1 MEHIRSGCQLI
12 SAVSLEGRR
21 LQVGGWWAISET
33 LVVVVVVVRS
43 LSSTTPMMDK
53 SKAKARRRPPIP
65 NMTILTVNGAKVK
78 NGCLIKI
85 SIRMNVSSKSD
96 AEYQC
101 GGVGI
106 KKSS

>member
-1 MEHIRSGCQLI
+1 MEHIRSGCQLM

-33 LVVVVVVVRS
+33 LVVVVVVRS
-43 LSSTTPMMDK
+43 LSSAAPMMDK

-65 NMTILTVNGAKVK
+65 NMTILTVNGAEVK

-85 SIRMNVSSKSD
+85 SKRMNASSKSD